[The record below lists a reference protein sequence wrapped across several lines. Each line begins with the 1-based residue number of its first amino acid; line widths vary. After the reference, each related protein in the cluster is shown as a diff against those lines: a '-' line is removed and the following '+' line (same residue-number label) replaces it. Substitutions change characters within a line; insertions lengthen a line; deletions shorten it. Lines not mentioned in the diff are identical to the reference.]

1 LTSGPTNLYKEIALA
16 LKGVE
21 WRQPGLVA
29 FASKLVA
36 SAGEHAKIVVEVPGS
51 YSPKTGHNPWAA
63 RGGQAAQLTA
73 EACEIGF
80 NSRGSL
86 LAEEQSAVFMTPILP
101 AGDRRNGGES
111 SETNTPALPR
121 RASHLDGGSCST
133 TSAEGSCST
142 TSPPKSSRTTRTVER
157 VSKLLQ
163 LRTKPRRQ
171 RQELPA
177 PRALIPARWTARRQ
191 TPSDGSPAPASANN
205 AAATAGSGLVIV

>member
-1 LTSGPTNLYKEIALA
+1 LYKEIALA

-36 SAGEHAKIVVEVPGS
+36 SAAEHAKIVVEVPDS
-51 YSPKTGHNPWAA
+51 YAPKTGVNPWAA
-63 RGGQAAQLTA
+63 RGGQAAAQLIA

-101 AGDRRNGGES
+101 AGHRRNGGQS
-111 SETNTPALPR
+111 SETSAAAVPR
-121 RASHLDGGSCST
+121 TASHLDEGSCSI
-133 TSAEGSCST
+133 TSVEGSCST
-142 TSPPKSSRTTRTVER
+142 TSPPKSSRTRTTVGR
-157 VSKLLQ
+157 VTKLLQ

-177 PRALIPARWTARRQ
+177 PRALPARWTARRR